1 MKNFIFISPNFPTNY
16 WQFCKELKNNGL
28 NVLGIGD
35 QPYDELKG
43 ELKDSLTEYFKVAS
57 LENED
62 EVYRAV
68 AFFAYKYGRIDW
80 LESNNEYWLE
90 KDAALRTDFHITSG
104 FQTEDMDRI
113 KYKSKMKEYYKKA
126 GIPVAKYHMVDD
138 KAGCLGFIK
147 EVGYPVI
154 AKPDNGVGAS
164 DTHKITSEE
173 KLEKF
178 LGKKNPDVS
187 YIMEEFID
195 AEIESYD
202 AVINSQGEP
211 LFETGNVTPFSVMDI
226 VNTEDNCRYHI
237 VKELA
242 ADVREAGRKTVKSF
256 GVKSRFVHFEFF
268 RLLKDHAGLGKKGDV
283 VALEVNMRP
292 CGGFSPDM
300 MNYAHS
306 TDVYKI
312 WADMIA
318 FDACTLESK
327 EHAFCAYAGRRDGK
341 EFALSDA
348 EIMGKYAAQM
358 KMREPIPEAL
368 SGAMGNQ
375 MYVARFETAE
385 EMEAFYKDVFETA
398 AKEAPAEEAP
408 VEVKEVAAEK
418 TPVEVKEIAAEKAPV
433 EVKEVIKEEAVAE
446 EKEAVKEEVPV
457 EEKKSAAK
465 KTATRKTTT
474 RKTAAKTTAK
484 TTTKTAAKK
493 TIASKKTEKAEVKL
507 EEAKPEV
514 KAVEA
519 KKEEKKAEPKVEV
532 KAEETKAEVKLAESE
547 VEVKKAEAKVE
558 EAKAEEPKEATKA
571 TTTAS
576 TKTSAGKTRRGK
588 RK

>member
-35 QPYDELKG
+35 QPFDELRG
-43 ELKDSLTEYFKVAS
+43 ELKEALTEYFKVAS

-113 KYKSKMKEYYKKA
+113 KYKSKMKDFYKKA

-138 KAGCLGFIK
+138 KAGCLSFVK

-164 DTHKITSEE
+164 DTHKIADED

-178 LGKKNPDVS
+178 LENKNPEVT

-226 VNTEDNCRYHI
+226 VNSGDNCRYHI

-318 FDACTLESK
+318 FDSCTLESK

-341 EFALSDA
+341 EFALSDT
-348 EIMGKYAAQM
+348 EIMDKYASQM
-358 KMREPIPEAL
+358 KMRERIPEAL

-385 EMEAFYKDVFETA
+385 EMENFYKDVFETVV
-398 AKEAPAEEAP
+398 KEAPAEEVVAEEVP
-408 VEVKEVAAEK
+408 VEV
-418 TPVEVKEIAAEKAPV
+418 
-433 EVKEVIKEEAVAE
+433 
-446 EKEAVKEEVPV
+446 KEAVKEELAA
-457 EEKKSAAK
+457 EEKKPAAK
-465 KTATRKTTT
+465 KTTTRKTTT
-474 RKTAAKTTAK
+474 RKTAAKTA
-484 TTTKTAAKK
+484 TKTSAKK
-493 TIASKKTEKAEVKL
+493 SATSKKAEKAEVKVEAPQAEVKV
-507 EEAKPEV
+507 EETKVEPKPAEPKV
-514 KAVEA
+514 EEKAVEA
-519 KKEEKKAEPKVEV
+519 KVESKPTESKVEEKKVE
-532 KAEETKAEVKLAESE
+532 AKAEV
-547 VEVKKAEAKVE
+547 
-558 EAKAEEPKEATKA
+558 KAEEPKEATTTTTATTA
-571 TTTAS
+571 TTTAV
-576 TKTSAGKTRRGK
+576 TAKTSARKTRRGK